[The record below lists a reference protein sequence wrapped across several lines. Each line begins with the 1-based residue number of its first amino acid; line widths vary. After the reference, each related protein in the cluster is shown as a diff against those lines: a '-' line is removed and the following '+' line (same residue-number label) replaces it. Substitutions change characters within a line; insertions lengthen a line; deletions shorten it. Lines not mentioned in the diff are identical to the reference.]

1 MSKQRSLKMNFIM
14 NALLTMSSFIF
25 PLITF
30 PYISRILL
38 PTGMGKVNFATSII
52 NYFLLFSQLGIPTY
66 GIRACARVRDNKEE
80 LTRVTHELLFI
91 NIVISILS
99 YIVFFITVF
108 TVPRLYNDKTLFILM
123 SFTIILTAIGMEWL
137 YRALEQYTYIT
148 VRSIIF
154 KFIALAAMF
163 LLIHKQSDYVIYGA
177 ITIFASSASSILNF
191 INAGKYIS
199 FKPVGHYQ
207 PQRHLRAVATFFA
220 MSCAVT
226 IYTNLDSV
234 MLGFMKT
241 DADVGYYGAA
251 VKIKSI
257 LVSIVTSLGTVL
269 LPRAS
274 YYIQTNEI
282 DKFKAL
288 TKKALNFVFLIAL
301 PLMIYFILFAK
312 EGIYFL
318 SGQAFKNSIIPMQI
332 IMPTLLIIGISNI
345 TGIQI
350 LVPLGYEKAVLYSE
364 IVGSIVD
371 ILLNWLLI
379 PRFASA
385 GAAFG
390 TLVAE
395 ASVLLVQYLYIRN
408 EFPNLFKGIKYLKL
422 LIANIFALLLSFWIP
437 LLGQSHFITLLI
449 SAILYF
455 SVYGITLILLKES
468 LAHEIF
474 NQLKA
479 KLLYII
485 KR

>member
-1 MSKQRSLKMNFIM
+1 
-14 NALLTMSSFIF
+14 
-25 PLITF
+25 
-30 PYISRILL
+30 
-38 PTGMGKVNFATSII
+38 
-52 NYFLLFSQLGIPTY
+52 
-66 GIRACARVRDNKEE
+66 
-80 LTRVTHELLFI
+80 
-91 NIVISILS
+91 
-99 YIVFFITVF
+99 
-108 TVPRLYNDKTLFILM
+108 
-123 SFTIILTAIGMEWL
+123 
-137 YRALEQYTYIT
+137 
-148 VRSIIF
+148 
-154 KFIALAAMF
+154 
-163 LLIHKQSDYVIYGA
+163 
-177 ITIFASSASSILNF
+177 
-191 INAGKYIS
+191 
-199 FKPVGHYQ
+199 
-207 PQRHLRAVATFFA
+207 

-422 LIANIFALLLSFWIP
+422 LIAIIFALLLSFWVP